1 VLEKPFITLTTDFGL
16 RDPFAGLLKGVI
28 LGINPGAVIIDIT
41 HNIQRHNIF
50 EASQVIGMSYG
61 YFPSGTIHVV
71 VVDPGVGGH
80 RRPLLVTT
88 GHHFFIGP
96 DNGVFSSVYE
106 TAAPD
111 YTVLHLTSS
120 HYFLPMK
127 GSTFHGR
134 DIFAPVAAWLSRG
147 IDYHKFGDPVED
159 YSKIPLP
166 RVTLTDKNTLKGT
179 IISIDHFG
187 NAISNITGDDL
198 AKLSPEASPGD
209 FRIAFNNMAVP
220 FADYYAQAQ
229 GAGLSAVMN
238 SFGYLELF
246 VYGDSAAEKFGIK
259 TGDGVVLSLREKP
272 PGQEGGG

>member
-1 VLEKPFITLTTDFGL
+1 MLEKPFITLTTDFGL

-28 LGINPGAVIIDIT
+28 LGINPRARIIDIT

-50 EASQVIGMSYG
+50 EASQVIGMSYR

-80 RRPLLVTT
+80 RRPLLVSA

-106 TAAPD
+106 MSAPD
-111 YTVLHLTSS
+111 YTVIHLTSS

-159 YSKIPLP
+159 YNRIRLP
-166 RVTLTDKNTLKGT
+166 GVTLTDGKTLKGT

-187 NAISNITGDDL
+187 NAISSITGDDL
-198 AKLSPEASPGD
+198 AKLSPGASLHN
-209 FRIAFNNMAVP
+209 FRITFKNRALPV
-220 FADYYAQAQ
+220 ADYYAQAE
-229 GAGLSAVMN
+229 GAGLSALMN
-238 SFGYLELF
+238 SFGYVELF
-246 VYGDSAAEKFGIK
+246 VYGDSAAGKFGIK
-259 TGDGVVLSLREKP
+259 TGDSVVLSLKKR
-272 PGQEGGG
+272 GRGD